1 MKWCHRRGIATGVI
15 SNADERYGDSIL
27 PMLGLGDDMNF
38 LTFSKN
44 VGFEKPGKE
53 IFQAAMKQAE
63 PWLCLVNP
71 DKDGDSFNPYCPPL
85 KPEEVLHIGNDFK
98 KDYIGAKN
106 AGFHAA
112 LLDRYDEKE
121 LAYSWRQKG
130 APVFKDL
137 IDVVEYLG
145 SEQFELGPPQ
155 VSSSLR

>member
-1 MKWCHRRGIATGVI
+1 MK
-15 SNADERYGDSIL
+15 
-27 PMLGLGDDMNF
+27 F

-44 VGFEKPGKE
+44 VGSEKPNKE
-53 IFQAAMKQAE
+53 IFQAAIDQAE
-63 PWLCLVNP
+63 PWLRLAYTEEDVN
-71 DKDGDSFNPYCPPL
+71 SLTICPPL

-106 AGFHAA
+106 AGFHSA

-121 LAYSWRQKG
+121 LSNLWRERG

-145 SEQFELGPPQ
+145 REQFDLGQPQ
-155 VSSSLR
+155 KK